1 MENISDSNNYFK
13 NLNYSVENII
23 NNYLNLLKTYVNHT
37 KKHET
42 NIGIT
47 NKTQNFYNRG
57 IQMLMIIFMIMLK
70 KTNNLELTYYHCEK
84 AIFYYI
90 EFYSQISN
98 KNSFISLTSNDAIMF
113 VYKKTIYLITKYHID
128 ETEESKAIFNKVNI
142 LLKISNILVLN
153 NDLESVFS
161 DVSDIICKSEC
172 ELSDYLNNLYLN

>member
-98 KNSFISLTSNDAIMF
+98 
-113 VYKKTIYLITKYHID
+113 
-128 ETEESKAIFNKVNI
+128 
-142 LLKISNILVLN
+142 
-153 NDLESVFS
+153 
-161 DVSDIICKSEC
+161 
-172 ELSDYLNNLYLN
+172 